1 MEKKKE
7 YHMRAVGSRTEE
19 LAAAF
24 LERHNMVIL
33 ERNFR
38 SRQGEIDLIGLH
50 NGYLVFIEVKS
61 RFSLKKGS
69 PEDAVNHGKQRTIC
83 RVADYYRYLHKIP
96 VSMPVRYDVVAI
108 FKEEYRWYK
117 NAFPHI
123 YG

>member
-83 RVADYYRYLHKIP
+83 RVADYYRFENGI
-96 VSMPVRYDVVAI
+96 SEFAEMRYDCVTI
-108 FKEEYRWYK
+108 DEGKISWIK
-117 NAFPHI
+117 NAFEHVR
-123 YG
+123 